1 MKRSLTAKSSENS
14 GSELAAVAVKG
25 LIKEASARDRWQPS
39 RKGNKGFW
47 CKIENVRK
55 NTLSFFFH

>member
-1 MKRSLTAKSSENS
+1 M
-14 GSELAAVAVKG
+14 GSDLAAVTVKG

-47 CKIENVRK
+47 YKTENVRK
-55 NTLSFFFH
+55 NSVLFFP